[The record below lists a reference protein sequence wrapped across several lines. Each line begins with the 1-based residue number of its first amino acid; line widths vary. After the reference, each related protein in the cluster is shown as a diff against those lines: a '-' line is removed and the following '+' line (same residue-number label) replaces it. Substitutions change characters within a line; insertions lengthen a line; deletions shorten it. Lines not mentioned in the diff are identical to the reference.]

1 MDSIFEKIKVLV
13 RKASTDFSTLQ
24 MQIDSSILNE
34 SFCFSTTLNK
44 QKFHSASVGKM
55 MTMVL
60 VVQAIEKGLID
71 WTSPICRFLDAK
83 LLEGLFIF
91 EEKDYA
97 KQVTVSHLL
106 SHTSGINDYFD
117 GESTM
122 DPPFIDQ
129 LIADQDKFY
138 TPLDLLT
145 ITKTYQKAISA
156 PDDAFLYSDT
166 GYVLL
171 GLLVETLYHKS
182 FFEILNEQIF
192 RPLRMF
198 DTTFA
203 FYDPKFRQEDLGPVI
218 IEGTDIRKFRSLSAD
233 FSGGGLSTT
242 APDLTLFLKAMHK
255 NQLITAE
262 SLQKIAQFENHFE
275 AGMYYGFGLMELRFE
290 KFFFLLRGLPH
301 LYGHLGILGVHAWWN
316 PLTGDTFV
324 INVGNRDQIIPSF
337 KLLIQVVTLIEKAR
351 KSAHKTAKNR

>member
-1 MDSIFEKIKVLV
+1 
-13 RKASTDFSTLQ
+13 
-24 MQIDSSILNE
+24 
-34 SFCFSTTLNK
+34 
-44 QKFHSASVGKM
+44 
-55 MTMVL
+55 
-60 VVQAIEKGLID
+60 
-71 WTSPICRFLDAK
+71 LDAK

-171 GLLVETLYHKS
+171 GLLSESLYHKS
-182 FFEILNEQIF
+182 FYEILNEQIF
-192 RPLRMF
+192 RPLRMY

-275 AGMYYGFGLMELRFE
+275 AGMYYGFGLMGSACVVESLDGGYLCDQRRKQRPDHPLFQT
-290 KFFFLLRGLPH
+290 FDPG
-301 LYGHLGILGVHAWWN
+301 GHLDREG
-316 PLTGDTFV
+316 P
-324 INVGNRDQIIPSF
+324 
-337 KLLIQVVTLIEKAR
+337 
-351 KSAHKTAKNR
+351 